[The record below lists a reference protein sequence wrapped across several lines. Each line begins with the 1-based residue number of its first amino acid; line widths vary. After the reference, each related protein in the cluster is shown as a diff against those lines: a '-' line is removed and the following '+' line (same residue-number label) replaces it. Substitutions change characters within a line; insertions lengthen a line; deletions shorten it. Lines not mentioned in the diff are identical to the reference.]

1 MRPLADTVVD
11 ALSIT
16 ITTLQEKISTLE
28 EEVNG
33 YRASDI
39 SKAASVW
46 VVYSPDRFSVWCH
59 RSDCPRQAR
68 KVKYST
74 ETEDELQ
81 DAILGKDELPADAV
95 IVDIS
100 EPTLQNHPLGL
111 LATFLD
117 EESAQTFVEN
127 WHRKNRMNASDNIT
141 LSVCEIPL
149 N

>member
-1 MRPLADTVVD
+1 MGDPVVD

-16 ITTLQEKISTLE
+16 ITTLQEKISSLE

-33 YRASDI
+33 YRASDL
-39 SKAASVW
+39 SKASSVW

-68 KVKYST
+68 KVKYAT
-74 ETEDELQ
+74 EDSDELQ
-81 DAILGKDELPADAV
+81 DAIMGVNEIPADAV
-95 IVDIS
+95 IIDIS

-111 LATFLD
+111 LATFMD
-117 EESAQTFVEN
+117 EDSASEYVEQ
-127 WHRKNRMNASDNIT
+127 WHRKNRMSGAQQIT
-141 LSVCEIPL
+141 LSVCEIPI